1 MKDKRFFFKLPI
13 FFISALSLF
22 LIPAFSFGAT
32 FCVSNATDLQT
43 ALTTAASNGED
54 DTIQI
59 VQGTYNGNFVYASYE
74 TNSLSIEGGYDS
86 ECANRV
92 VDPENTVLDGGGV
105 DNVLILAVADGL
117 QADFSVSGVTVQNGA
132 SNTKTGAGLYIS
144 LGNTIIIENLISRN
158 NSLNIFGR
166 SEVHIQNSF
175 FYDCSYVHTNNLF
188 QKVNLENN
196 YFDKTSF
203 RCSYTNYVNV
213 NNCVFENAISSA
225 LSLIDNPPNDS
236 PARVYIS
243 NSTFSNN
250 TSTRNGGAIDVH
262 AYCELTNCK
271 FYNNKALDAS
281 RCIWGGK
288 LLYGCGEGGAVS
300 MSGYVENCIFE
311 NNSAIFGGALSGGS
325 KRGGSIEIYNS
336 TFKNNSS
343 NIYKYSS
350 GLSEFSIGG
359 SGGAIYA
366 ISVDFVNSIFYNNI
380 FNSNYSESNG
390 GAINYTKNCFLVN
403 NLFFNN
409 EANSGGAIYN
419 NSYMGDGYFINNT
432 IVGNSAKEHGG
443 GVRARL
449 ENDENHYKFYN
460 NILVKN
466 EAPIGS
472 DLYIDNLND
481 SDPLFP
487 ITYKIDLYNNDFDFA
502 GSYFASPIDIDPSNL
517 NNMDP
522 LFVDPGNGDY
532 QLSTDSPCINT
543 GDNQAPDLP
552 ETDLAGN
559 PRIIDGIVD
568 IGAYEYDPLAPI
580 TSEKPVYK
588 FWSNSLM
595 SYFYTIYESE
605 KRGIIE
611 KYSNQWEYVGI
622 AYYAY
627 TPLEYPEDAKPV
639 YRLWLSSYQEFFYTV
654 FEEERDHI
662 INTFPEGTVRYD
674 GISFYAYQPG
684 DQPDYAVP
692 VYRFYIPWWGSH
704 HFTVDES
711 EKDYILKDLPTAIY
725 EGIAWY
731 VPFE

>member
-1 MKDKRFFFKLPI
+1 MKGKRFFFKLSI
-13 FFISALSLF
+13 FFISALSIF
-22 LIPAFSFGAT
+22 FIPAFSFGAT
-32 FCVSNATDLQT
+32 FCVNNATGLQA

-59 VQGTYNGNFVYASYE
+59 VQGTYEGNFVYASYE
-74 TNSLSIEGGYDS
+74 ANSLSIEGGYDS
-86 ECANRV
+86 ECASRA

-117 QADFSVSGVTVQNGA
+117 QTDFSVSGVTVQNGA

-166 SEVHIQNSF
+166 SEVHIKNSF
-175 FYDCSYVHTNNLF
+175 FYNCDYVHTNNLF

-225 LSLIDNPPNDS
+225 LSLVDNPPNDS

-262 AYCELTNCK
+262 AYCKLTNCK
-271 FYNNKALDAS
+271 FYNNKALNA
-281 RCIWGGK
+281 CIWQPK
-288 LLYGCGEGGAVS
+288 RRCGEGGAVS
-300 MSGYVENCIFE
+300 MFGYVENCIFE
-311 NNSAIFGGALSGGS
+311 NNTAIFGGAL
-325 KRGGSIEIYNS
+325 KGGSIEIYNS

-366 ISVDFVNSIFYNNI
+366 ISVDSVNNI
-380 FNSNYSESNG
+380 FNSNYSEANG

-419 NSYMGDGYFINNT
+419 NNYYGDNDPGDGYFLNNT
-432 IVGNSAKEHGG
+432 IVYNSAKEHGG
-443 GVRARL
+443 GIWASL
-449 ENDENHYKFYN
+449 KNDEKHYEFYN
-460 NILVKN
+460 NILIGN
-466 EAPIGS
+466 EALIGS
-472 DLYIDNLND
+472 DLYIDNVND

-487 ITYKIDLYNNDFDFA
+487 ITYKIDLYNNDFDFT

-522 LFVDPGNGDY
+522 LFVDAENGDY
-532 QLSTDSPCINT
+532 RLSADSPCINV
-543 GDNQAPDLP
+543 GDNNAPDLP
-552 ETDLAGN
+552 ATDILGN
-559 PRIIDGIVD
+559 ARIAEGIVD
-568 IGAYEYDPLAPI
+568 LGAYEYGSSPANA
-580 TSEKPVYK
+580 KPVYK
-588 FWSNSLM
+588 FWSSSLM
-595 SYFYTIYESE
+595 SYFYTIYEEE

-611 KYSNQWEYVGI
+611 KYSAQWEYRGI

-627 TPLEYPEDAKPV
+627 TPLDYPKDAKPV
-639 YRLWLSSYQEFFYTV
+639 YRLWLTYYQEFFYTIY
-654 FEEERDHI
+654 EEEKDHI
-662 INTFPEGTVRYD
+662 INTFPEGTVRSD
-674 GISFYAYQPG
+674 GISFYAYQNG
-684 DQPDYAVP
+684 NQPEYAVP

-704 HFTVDES
+704 HFTADES
-711 EKDYILKDLPTAIY
+711 EKDYIINDLPTAIY